1 MMIQWRHLLKIHFTS
16 SQKKYV
22 LQVPQV
28 EEKNTWFSIAVL
40 TPFFCT
46 FFGRKHGAL
55 HKYFIYT
62 TGWITWTLPLWKLI
76 GNFQNLKPNF
86 NQNHAKKSQPKH
98 GTKQKKGGVHCA
110 GSFLST
116 WGFSRFSKR
125 KLLLFRRGFFEKT
138 PAPHWKLQSVVPRGI
153 GGWWLDWG
161 KMS

>member
-1 MMIQWRHLLKIHFTS
+1 MFYKYHKLE
-16 SQKKYV
+16 KKTRDFQ
-22 LQVPQV
+22 LR
-28 EEKNTWFSIAVL
+28 WL

-76 GNFQNLKPNF
+76 GNFQNSKPNF
-86 NQNHAKKSQPKH
+86 NQNHAKNLNQKMVPF
-98 GTKQKKGGVHCA
+98 TKKKGGVHCA

-116 WGFSRFSKR
+116 WDFSRFSKR

-138 PAPHWKLQSVVPRGI
+138 PGASLEAPKCCTSRNRRLMT
-153 GGWWLDWG
+153 WLGEDVLRWTSHVLCLNVL
-161 KMS
+161 K